1 MTQRDAT
8 RLLAGAIGVL
18 ACQLVL
24 SVALIPPW
32 QHPDEHAHV
41 AVVQVWRERL
51 AGGSST
57 DPGRQGEILKS
68 MAAEDWWR
76 HYGVPAPTPLP
87 TTFQDGGG
95 AANTLGTD
103 PTSTGYPRPYYV
115 FVASALSLGP
125 RGSVVHDLYAMRAL
139 SAALALLTLYVAWRG
154 TREWVGETGGATVA
168 ALLAL
173 HPQFALVSTTAGPDA
188 VVNLFGAA
196 IWWQASRAMGERRLW
211 PLAAIWGAALA
222 AAVVDRMGA
231 PLLVSAFMI
240 SLVAVMR
247 RRIGGGRLLGM
258 LVVLAVLLA
267 GTSLWLR
274 GVEQTLPQ
282 SITALPLSD
291 ALDWNYFLRF
301 SSSLFASWWASF
313 GWARYWPPW
322 WWTAVAACLAL
333 GAAVGGIRLVSQR
346 SPHVPLVAMAL
357 MMVGI
362 QIAAVYWTYF
372 RLGQGAQGRY
382 LFPSLVPS
390 LVLLWMGTGA
400 LTDTEKRRYV
410 ALVLIIT
417 LAFLEIVAWH
427 RVAIPAYL
435 T

>member
-1 MTQRDAT
+1 
-8 RLLAGAIGVL
+8 
-18 ACQLVL
+18 
-24 SVALIPPW
+24 
-32 QHPDEHAHV
+32 
-41 AVVQVWRERL
+41 
-51 AGGSST
+51 
-57 DPGRQGEILKS
+57 

-87 TTFQDGGG
+87 TMFQLGGG
-95 AANTLGTD
+95 IAANTLGID

-115 FVASALSLGP
+115 SVASVLSLGP
-125 RGSVVHDLYAMRAL
+125 RGSVVQDLYAMRAL

-154 TREWVGETGGATVA
+154 AREWVGETGGATVA

-188 VVNLFGAA
+188 VVNLLGAT

-222 AAVVDRMGA
+222 AALVDRMGA
-231 PLLVSAFMI
+231 PLLVCAFVI

-247 RRIGGGRLLGM
+247 RRVGGGQLLVM

-267 GTSLWLR
+267 GVSLWLR
-274 GVEQTLPQ
+274 GVEQRLPQ

-291 ALDWNYFLRF
+291 ALDWDYFVRF

-313 GWARYWPPW
+313 GWARYSPPW

-333 GAAVGGIRLVSQR
+333 GAAAGGIRLVLQR
-346 SPHVPLVAMAL
+346 SRDAPLVTMAL
-357 MMVGI
+357 MMIGI

-382 LFPSLVPS
+382 LFPCLVPS
-390 LVLLWMGTGA
+390 LILLWMGNGA
-400 LTDTEKRRYV
+400 LVNTEKRRYI
-410 ALVLIIT
+410 ALMLVVT
-417 LAFLEIVAWH
+417 LAFLNVVAWQFA
-427 RVAIPAYL
+427 AIPAYAV
-435 T
+435 